1 MAIIKKQPS
10 GEWPVYSSATLQQIK
25 PENQPKPL
33 PACGT
38 CPAAIW
44 FATDSD
50 LKCWCTRMHSIAWTT
65 KESAIMVCDGREIA
79 LAELAAKLEALATKT
94 QP

>member
-1 MAIIKKQPS
+1 
-10 GEWPVYSSATLQQIK
+10 
-25 PENQPKPL
+25 
-33 PACGT
+33 
-38 CPAAIW
+38 
-44 FATDSD
+44 
-50 LKCWCTRMHSIAWTT
+50 MHSIAWTT